1 MKVESTLGAWAVPF
15 RVEIHITPR
24 LLDFSDNFEVSL
36 SGSEWTV
43 FVRKALSDE
52 TLDSKEQLIV
62 PITATMSG
70 LSASALLLLQLPTQ
84 RLIQFNQLYYSAEYS
99 VKDSVLDSIKLNEPI
114 AISGADPE
122 LIAVSFGGNSLK

>member
-1 MKVESTLGAWAVPF
+1 M
-15 RVEIHITPR
+15 
-24 LLDFSDNFEVSL
+24 
-36 SGSEWTV
+36 
-43 FVRKALSDE
+43 RKALSDE